1 MQLGIRE
8 RPEKSAQIPEERRRN
23 KSMSNFHSSISRR
36 DFMKGLGLAGAG
48 GLGAA
53 VLANNNLPVEF
64 KDLDDVLS
72 AGKALEGDHANKVN
86 NEPWWVKTREHE
98 NPTCNIDWNLIT
110 RYSGWNNQGAYV
122 LPENYLSP
130 DYNDRRHTIVDSVI
144 EGTQGKKRI
153 DTLWYQTGI
162 NWMKDNIDPDYYAGW
177 QGFGDR
183 KEDALI
189 YAATAGSHNIWN
201 NPLYGSN
208 RYNGSRP
215 YLSLRTMTGLNGWH
229 EFGYTDVKLQDYPKW
244 QGTPEENLIMMR
256 TATRYFGAS
265 SIGAI
270 KITDNVK
277 KIFFT
282 KAQPFLFAPWHHV
295 MKTTEYIEYPVP
307 VDNYPIPIVFEDIP
321 ADQGHYSYKRFG
333 GDDKIVVPNALD
345 NIFTYTV
352 MLPEKRFK
360 YSDSIGMDVASC
372 IAYPLFTEVE
382 GRLLQFISGLGYN
395 SMGGGVEAW
404 GPGGAFGNLS
414 GLGEQARV
422 SSIIEPRY
430 GSNTKGS
437 LRMLTDLPLAPT
449 KPIDA
454 GIREFCKTCGICA
467 EKCPGQA
474 ISHEGPRYDSPYWD
488 CVSGY
493 EGWHLDYHKCIV
505 CTNCEVYC
513 PFFTMSN
520 NSFVHNV
527 VRATLATTPAF
538 NGFFR
543 NAEETFGYGPRYSP
557 NGDEWW
563 ASVNPIRGASV
574 DIF

>member
-86 NEPWWVKTREHE
+86 NDPWWVATRDHE
-98 NPTCNIDWNLIT
+98 NPTCNIDWSQIT

-122 LPENYLSP
+122 MPDNYLSS
-130 DYNDRRHTIVDSVI
+130 DYSGRRYTIIDSVI
-144 EGTQGKKRI
+144 AAANGTKPI
-153 DTLWYQTGI
+153 DTLRMQQGI
-162 NWMKDNIDPDYYAGW
+162 NWMIANIDPNYYAGY
-177 QGFGDR
+177 QGYGDR
-183 KEDALI
+183 KEDALL
-189 YAATAGSHNIWN
+189 YAATNGSHNCWV
-201 NPLYGSN
+201 NPLYGSD

-215 YLSLRTMTGLNGWH
+215 YLSLRSMTGTLGMH
-229 EFGYTDVKLQDYPKW
+229 EFGYNDVKLQDYPKW
-244 QGTPEENLIMMR
+244 QGTPEENLILMR
-256 TATRYFGAS
+256 AVSRYFGAS
-265 SIGAI
+265 SVGAI

-277 KIFFT
+277 KIFFA
-282 KAQPFLFAPWHHV
+282 KAQPFLFAPWHHLL
-295 MKTTEYIEYPVP
+295 KTAEYVEYPVP
-307 VDNYPIPIVFEDIP
+307 VDNYPIPIVFDDVP

-352 MLPEKRFK
+352 MLPETRFK
-360 YSDSIGMDVASC
+360 YVCSIGMDPCSS
-372 IAYPLFTEVE
+372 IAYPLFTEIE
-382 GRLLQFISGLGYN
+382 QRLQTFIAGLGYN
-395 SMGGGVEAW
+395 SMGGGVSAW

-414 GLGEQARV
+414 GLGEQGRV
-422 SSIIEPRY
+422 SSTIEPRY
-430 GSNTKGS
+430 GSGTKGA
-437 LRMLTDLPLAPT
+437 LRMLSDLPLAPT

-467 EKCPGQA
+467 TKCPGQA
-474 ISHEGPRYDSPYWD
+474 ISYEGPRYDSPFWD

-493 EGWHLDYHKCIV
+493 EGWHLDYSKCIG
-505 CTNCEVYC
+505 CTNCESYC

-520 NSFVHNV
+520 NSWVHGLV
-527 VRATLATTPAF
+527 KATIASTPTF
-538 NGFFR
+538 NGFFKR
-543 NAEETFGYGPRYSP
+543 TEEAFGYGPVYSP
-557 NGDEWW
+557 NHDQWW
-563 ASVNPIRGASV
+563 AKENPIRGASV
-574 DIF
+574 DVF